1 MEQRILNFAEQSVQV
16 LTLEELERSYHENL
30 PTGDPVGGIYHF
42 ALIQQVLEIFEK
54 RGLKPVV
61 QEVFAAANRDSKRPG
76 VTILPQLEEKF
87 GERAVE
93 AHLLRRVYANIEIRS
108 DETDDLVTC
117 LAVAYHQKGIQL
129 GIGPMVKVCHNQTIL
144 GAQDVI
150 SNYSCFGARWGQAPS
165 DIEDGHRCASP
176 RVRPA
181 SPRVRP
187 GARQDKPSLEMV
199 MARAQQWADDYEP
212 YQKVRQERMSA
223 LKSAQMDRNGMLQLI
238 GILVEKRILHDT
250 NNDVLRVAQTYP
262 LNSSQINETA
272 EQLLAMFAGHRTQG
286 TGTQCTASGA
296 QMCQSPCA
304 PEAISYW
311 DAYQQLN
318 TVLKPSRMDIPQV
331 LPQSLALFETMYEQ
345 IKK

>member
-1 MEQRILNFAEQSVQV
+1 MTGRQLNFAEQAVQV

-61 QEVFAAANRDSKRPG
+61 QEIFAAANRDSKRPG
-76 VTILPQLEEKF
+76 VTLLPQLEEQY
-87 GERAVE
+87 GERSVE

-144 GAQDVI
+144 GAQDVV
-150 SNYSCFGARWGQAPS
+150 SNYTCYGGQS
-165 DIEDGHRCASP
+165 RKDRYT
-176 RVRPA
+176 
-181 SPRVRP
+181 
-187 GARQDKPSLEMV
+187 LEMV
-199 MARAQQWADDYEP
+199 MDRAQQWADDYEP
-212 YQKVRQERMSA
+212 YQKIRAERVSPMRSA
-223 LKSAQMDRNGMLQLI
+223 LMDREGMLRLI
-238 GILVEKRILHDT
+238 GMLVEKRILHDT
-250 NNDVLRVAQTYP
+250 NNDVLRISQPYP
-262 LNSSQINETA
+262 LNSSQINETS
-272 EQLLAMFAGHRTQG
+272 EQLIALMRHDE
-286 TGTQCTASGA
+286 
-296 QMCQSPCA
+296 P
-304 PEAISYW
+304 ISYW

-345 IKK
+345 I

>member
-1 MEQRILNFAEQSVQV
+1 MTERKLNFAEQAVQV

-61 QEVFAAANRDSKRPG
+61 QEIFAAANRDSKRPG
-76 VTILPQLEEKF
+76 VTLLPQLEEQY
-87 GERAVE
+87 GERSVE

-144 GAQDVI
+144 GAQDVV
-150 SNYSCFGARWGQAPS
+150 SNYTCYGGQS
-165 DIEDGHRCASP
+165 RK
-176 RVRPA
+176 
-181 SPRVRP
+181 
-187 GARQDKPSLEMV
+187 DKLSLESV
-199 MARAQQWADDYEP
+199 IGRAELWADEYEP
-212 YQKVRQERMSA
+212 YQKIRRERMGA
-223 LKSAQMDRNGMLQLI
+223 LKSAEFTRTDMLQLI

-250 NNDVLRVAQTYP
+250 QNEELHLSTPYP
-262 LNSSQINETA
+262 LNSSQINETS
-272 EQLLAMFAGHRTQG
+272 EQMITLMSRQEP
-286 TGTQCTASGA
+286 Q
-296 QMCQSPCA
+296 
-304 PEAISYW
+304 SYW

-318 TVLKPSRMDIPQV
+318 TVLKPGRMDIPQV
-331 LPQSLALFETMYEQ
+331 LPQSLALFETMYEL
-345 IKK
+345 IR